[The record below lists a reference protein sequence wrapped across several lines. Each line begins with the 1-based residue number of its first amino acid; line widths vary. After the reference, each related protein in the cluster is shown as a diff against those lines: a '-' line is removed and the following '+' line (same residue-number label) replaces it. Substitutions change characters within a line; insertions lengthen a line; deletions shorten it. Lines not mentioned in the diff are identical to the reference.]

1 MANKYRITPAQEAI
15 LDRFTCQRLTDER
28 ENNLLVWE
36 FFSRRG
42 RSLTE
47 KLKFDAWQED
57 LEGVPAAYYVI
68 KAPSGRIAMF
78 FSLKCGTLCDPGY
91 VAQVLEDYKRN
102 EEIIRTLQSMR
113 SYEEAMDYIEE
124 IRSTTSFPVE
134 WSPEDIFE
142 EIRDIYQTKRT
153 LKKEKK
159 SEQSEKILR
168 VDVAFPAIELVHF
181 CVNDLVRDEWE
192 SLGLGRGLGETMFW
206 KFVLPKMLEV
216 NRLVGCEYAY
226 LFAADSSRDE
236 TLINYYEN
244 ALHFERPTNIGG
256 IKPTY
261 DFLCTFMCKRLF
273 KLSPFRRMYLDPKLY
288 DDEDRLGLVDY
299 QKDFFD
305 NFNMMP
311 TMD

>member
-1 MANKYRITPAQEAI
+1 MANKYRITPAQEEI

-91 VAQVLEDYKRN
+91 AAQVLENYNRN
-102 EEIIRTLQSMR
+102 EEIIRTLQGMH

-206 KFVLPKMLEV
+206 KFVLPKMLEI

-244 ALHFERPTNIGG
+244 ALHFERPTGIGG